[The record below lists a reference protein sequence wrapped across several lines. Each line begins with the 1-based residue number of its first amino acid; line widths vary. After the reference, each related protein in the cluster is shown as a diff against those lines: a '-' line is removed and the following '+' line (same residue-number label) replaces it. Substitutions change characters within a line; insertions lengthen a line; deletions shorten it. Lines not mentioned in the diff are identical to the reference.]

1 MLNEKYLSIFL
12 TNKNSSDSHTYK
24 EIHLEDKPI
33 INDLKKYF
41 FHKKTSY
48 HLKQRKKSLDV
59 NEEKLQK
66 FLTRQDIF
74 TNKIKKNVEKMR
86 LDKFNKDTNYQN
98 YKHEKK
104 SLNEII
110 NHLYYKGINKKQIK
124 KSQLLKKFN
133 TSSNYIKNKNLE
145 SERLI
150 NNMKS
155 KMCEKIFNV
164 LDSDKDGYISPLSI
178 QKSIKDIPN
187 HMMKLLLPIFNKF
200 NKENMTLSKEEFIP
214 LLYYVYD
221 NLDFDEKKNFVREYG
236 DNSRLRELIKF
247 NEDESY
253 SRNCYF
259 NPKINLKSKSICNL
273 RKYRP
278 KSVNNSINEVEYN
291 KKITIIK

>member
-86 LDKFNKDTNYQN
+86 IDKFNKDTNFQN

-221 NLDFDEKKNFVREYG
+221 NLDFDEKKSFVREYG
-236 DNSRLRELIKF
+236 DNSRLRELVKF
-247 NEDESY
+247 NEDENY
-253 SRNCYF
+253 SKNFYF
-259 NPKINLKSKSICNL
+259 NPKINLNSKIIYN

-278 KSVNNSINEVEYN
+278 KSINKSMN
-291 KKITIIK
+291 

>member
-1 MLNEKYLSIFL
+1 
-12 TNKNSSDSHTYK
+12 
-24 EIHLEDKPI
+24 
-33 INDLKKYF
+33 
-41 FHKKTSY
+41 
-48 HLKQRKKSLDV
+48 
-59 NEEKLQK
+59 
-66 FLTRQDIF
+66 
-74 TNKIKKNVEKMR
+74 MR
-86 LDKFNKDTNYQN
+86 IDKFNKDTNFQN
-98 YKHEKK
+98 YKKEKK

-221 NLDFDEKKNFVREYG
+221 NLDFDEKKSFVREYG
-236 DNSRLRELIKF
+236 DNSRLRELVKF
-247 NEDESY
+247 NEDENY
-253 SRNCYF
+253 SKNFYF
-259 NPKINLKSKSICNL
+259 NPKINLNSKIIYN

-278 KSVNNSINEVEYN
+278 KSINKSMN
-291 KKITIIK
+291 

>member
-86 LDKFNKDTNYQN
+86 IDKFNKDTNFQN

-133 TSSNYIKNKNLE
+133 TSSNCIKNKNLE

-221 NLDFDEKKNFVREYG
+221 NLDFDEKKSFVREYG
-236 DNSRLRELIKF
+236 DNSRLRELVKF
-247 NEDESY
+247 NEDENY
-253 SRNCYF
+253 SKNFYF
-259 NPKINLKSKSICNL
+259 NPKINLNSKIIYN

-278 KSVNNSINEVEYN
+278 KSINKSMN
-291 KKITIIK
+291 

>member
-86 LDKFNKDTNYQN
+86 IDKFNKDTNYQN

-221 NLDFDEKKNFVREYG
+221 NLDFDEKKSFVREYG
-236 DNSRLRELIKF
+236 DNSRLRELVKF
-247 NEDESY
+247 NEDENY
-253 SRNCYF
+253 SKNFYF
-259 NPKINLKSKSICNL
+259 NPKINLNSKIIYN

-278 KSVNNSINEVEYN
+278 KSINKSMN
-291 KKITIIK
+291 

>member
-164 LDSDKDGYISPLSI
+164 LDSDNDGYISPLSI

-221 NLDFDEKKNFVREYG
+221 NLDFDEKKSFVREYG
-236 DNSRLRELIKF
+236 DNSRLRELVKF
-247 NEDESY
+247 NEDENY
-253 SRNCYF
+253 SKNFYF
-259 NPKINLKSKSICNL
+259 NPKINLNSKIIYN

-278 KSVNNSINEVEYN
+278 KSINKSMN
-291 KKITIIK
+291 

>member
-59 NEEKLQK
+59 NEKKLQK

-110 NHLYYKGINKKQIK
+110 NHLYYKGINKKQMT
-124 KSQLLKKFN
+124 KSQLIKKFN
-133 TSSNYIKNKNLE
+133 TSVNNIKNKNLE
-145 SERLI
+145 SERLL
-150 NNMKS
+150 NNMKN

-178 QKSIKDIPN
+178 QKSKKDIPN

-221 NLDFDEKKNFVREYG
+221 NLDFDEKKSFVREYG
-236 DNSRLRELIKF
+236 DNSRLRELVKF
-247 NEDESY
+247 NEDENY
-253 SRNCYF
+253 SKNFYF
-259 NPKINLKSKSICNL
+259 NPKINLNSKIIYN

-278 KSVNNSINEVEYN
+278 KSINKSMN
-291 KKITIIK
+291 

>member
-59 NEEKLQK
+59 NEKKLQK

-221 NLDFDEKKNFVREYG
+221 NLDFDEKKSFVREYG
-236 DNSRLRELIKF
+236 DNSRLRELVKF
-247 NEDESY
+247 NEDENY
-253 SRNCYF
+253 SKNFYF
-259 NPKINLKSKSICNL
+259 NPKINLNSKIIYN

-278 KSVNNSINEVEYN
+278 KSINKSMN
-291 KKITIIK
+291 

>member
-133 TSSNYIKNKNLE
+133 TSSNCIKNKNLE

-187 HMMKLLLPIFNKF
+187 HMMKLLFPIFNKF

-221 NLDFDEKKNFVREYG
+221 NLDFDEKKSFVREYG
-236 DNSRLRELIKF
+236 DNSRLRELVKF
-247 NEDESY
+247 NEDENY
-253 SRNCYF
+253 SKNFYF
-259 NPKINLKSKSICNL
+259 NPKINLNSKIIYN

-278 KSVNNSINEVEYN
+278 KSINKSMN
-291 KKITIIK
+291 

>member
-164 LDSDKDGYISPLSI
+164 LDSDNDGYISPLSI

-221 NLDFDEKKNFVREYG
+221 NLDFDEKKSFIREYG
-236 DNSRLRELIKF
+236 DNSRLRELVKF
-247 NEDESY
+247 NEDENY
-253 SRNCYF
+253 SKNFYF
-259 NPKINLKSKSICNL
+259 NPKINLNSKIIYN

-278 KSVNNSINEVEYN
+278 KSINKSMN
-291 KKITIIK
+291 

>member
-74 TNKIKKNVEKMR
+74 SNKIKKNVEKMR
-86 LDKFNKDTNYQN
+86 IDKFNKDTNYQN

-155 KMCEKIFNV
+155 KMGEKIFNV

-236 DNSRLRELIKF
+236 DNSRLRELVKF
-247 NEDESY
+247 NEDENY
-253 SRNCYF
+253 SKNFYF
-259 NPKINLKSKSICNL
+259 NPKINLNSKIIYN

-278 KSVNNSINEVEYN
+278 KSINKSMN
-291 KKITIIK
+291 

>member
-133 TSSNYIKNKNLE
+133 TSSNCIKNKNLE

-164 LDSDKDGYISPLSI
+164 LDSDNDGYISPLSI

-221 NLDFDEKKNFVREYG
+221 NLDFDEKKSFVREYG
-236 DNSRLRELIKF
+236 DNSRLRELVKF
-247 NEDESY
+247 NEDENY
-253 SRNCYF
+253 SKNFYF
-259 NPKINLKSKSICNL
+259 NPKINLNSKIIYN

-278 KSVNNSINEVEYN
+278 KSINKSMN
-291 KKITIIK
+291 

>member
-86 LDKFNKDTNYQN
+86 LDKFNKDTNFQN

-221 NLDFDEKKNFVREYG
+221 NLDFDEKKSFVREYG
-236 DNSRLRELIKF
+236 DNSRLRELVKF
-247 NEDESY
+247 NEDENY
-253 SRNCYF
+253 SKNFYF
-259 NPKINLKSKSICNL
+259 NPKINLNSKIIYN

-278 KSVNNSINEVEYN
+278 KSINKSMN
-291 KKITIIK
+291 

>member
-98 YKHEKK
+98 YKHKKK

-221 NLDFDEKKNFVREYG
+221 NLDFDEKKSFVREYG
-236 DNSRLRELIKF
+236 DNSRLRELVKF
-247 NEDESY
+247 NEDENY
-253 SRNCYF
+253 SKNFYF
-259 NPKINLKSKSICNL
+259 NPKINLNSKIIYN

-278 KSVNNSINEVEYN
+278 KSINKSMN
-291 KKITIIK
+291 

>member
-86 LDKFNKDTNYQN
+86 VDKFNKDTNFQN

-133 TSSNYIKNKNLE
+133 TSSNCIKNKNLE

-164 LDSDKDGYISPLSI
+164 LDSDNDGYISPLSI

-221 NLDFDEKKNFVREYG
+221 NLDFDEKKSFVREYG
-236 DNSRLRELIKF
+236 DNSRLRELVKF
-247 NEDESY
+247 NEDENY
-253 SRNCYF
+253 SKNFYF
-259 NPKINLKSKSICNL
+259 NPKNNLNSKIIYN

-278 KSVNNSINEVEYN
+278 KSINKSMN
-291 KKITIIK
+291 

>member
-133 TSSNYIKNKNLE
+133 TSSNCIKNKNLE

-221 NLDFDEKKNFVREYG
+221 NLDFDEKKSFVREYG
-236 DNSRLRELIKF
+236 DNSRLRELVKF
-247 NEDESY
+247 NEDENY
-253 SRNCYF
+253 SKNFYF
-259 NPKINLKSKSICNL
+259 NPKINLNSKIIYN

-278 KSVNNSINEVEYN
+278 KSINKSMN
-291 KKITIIK
+291 

>member
-110 NHLYYKGINKKQIK
+110 NHLYYKGINKKQMT

-133 TSSNYIKNKNLE
+133 TSLNCIKNKNLE
-145 SERLI
+145 SERLV
-150 NNMKS
+150 NNMKN

-178 QKSIKDIPN
+178 QKSKKDIPN
-187 HMMKLLLPIFNKF
+187 HMMKLLFPIFNKF

-221 NLDFDEKKNFVREYG
+221 NLDFDEKKV
-236 DNSRLRELIKF
+236 L
-247 NEDESY
+247 
-253 SRNCYF
+253 
-259 NPKINLKSKSICNL
+259 
-273 RKYRP
+273 
-278 KSVNNSINEVEYN
+278 
-291 KKITIIK
+291 

>member
-178 QKSIKDIPN
+178 QNSKKDIPN

-221 NLDFDEKKNFVREYG
+221 NLDFDEKKSFVREYG
-236 DNSRLRELIKF
+236 DNSRLRELVKF
-247 NEDESY
+247 N
-253 SRNCYF
+253 
-259 NPKINLKSKSICNL
+259 
-273 RKYRP
+273 
-278 KSVNNSINEVEYN
+278 
-291 KKITIIK
+291 

>member
-86 LDKFNKDTNYQN
+86 IDKFNKDTNYQN

-133 TSSNYIKNKNLE
+133 TSSNCIKNKNLE

-221 NLDFDEKKNFVREYG
+221 NLDFDEKKSFVREYG
-236 DNSRLRELIKF
+236 DNSRLRELVKF
-247 NEDESY
+247 NEDENY
-253 SRNCYF
+253 SKNFYF
-259 NPKINLKSKSICNL
+259 NPKINLNSKIIYN

-278 KSVNNSINEVEYN
+278 KSINKSMN
-291 KKITIIK
+291 